1 MSKQHFQNYR
11 KVESIDTKV
20 VVQKEKLPKVI
31 VNPIYNTSTTVEGYG
46 VVGATIKVID
56 NLRKYK
62 NRNSKFRR
70 KI

>member
-1 MSKQHFQNYR
+1 MIKDGGMIGTAVSASL
-11 KVESIDTKV
+11 VS
-20 VVQKEKLPKVI
+20 LL
-31 VNPIYNTSTTVEGYG
+31 G